1 MCPSAKEGRKKGE
14 RNILSIWQKMEQKD
28 GNQRVELILSRIVY
42 LKHVFSTTN
51 LPTEKSLR
59 VFMLLLKQDKHKDN
73 VKVTR

>member
-1 MCPSAKEGRKKGE
+1 
-14 RNILSIWQKMEQKD
+14 MEQKD

-42 LKHVFSTTN
+42 LKHLFSTTN